1 MQLKLISSLKN
12 LKNKRVLLRL
22 DLNVTVANPSASSG
36 QEQILKTDAWRLD
49 KALPTLDYLVKKQ
62 AKIIIIAHAGRPN
75 GRVAKD
81 LSLAPQAK
89 YLSKLLKQKIAIW
102 PGEVKQYLKSSYELK
117 NGQVVMLENI
127 RYHAREQKNCQR
139 FAKALSILGDIYV
152 NDAFGNIH
160 RDHDTSMLA
169 ITKFLPS
176 YAGFLV
182 ACEVKYLNQILAQ
195 TKKLTMIFGGAK
207 VSTKLFLIQKFLA
220 KTDHILLGGMLANTV
235 LASRGYAFHQ
245 ASYDPK
251 ELKLAKKIKH
261 SKILLPL
268 DFVTAKSLTAKKIE
282 ILKIEQATKNNLC
295 VDIGPA
301 TVKEYLKTLQSS
313 KMIVWN
319 GPLGYFENKFL
330 TKNSQNLAK
339 ALAKLKQT
347 TIIGGG
353 ETVELANRL
362 GLLKQFNFVST
373 GGGAMLTFLEGKK
386 LPALEALVD
395 K

>member
-22 DLNVTVANPSASSG
+22 DLNVAVAKNK
-36 QEQILKTDAWRLD
+36 QILKTDAWRLD
-49 KALPTLDYLVKKQ
+49 KAKATLDYLVKQQ

-75 GRVAKD
+75 GQVVKD

-89 YLSKLLKQKIAIW
+89 YLSKLLKQNIKLW
-102 PGEVKQYLKSSYELK
+102 PGDVKQYANLSHELK
-117 NGQVVMLENI
+117 NGQIVMLENI
-127 RYHAREQKNCQR
+127 RFQAREQKNCQR
-139 FAKALSILGDIYV
+139 LAKSLSLLGDVYV
-152 NDAFGNIH
+152 NDAFANIH
-160 RDHDTSMLA
+160 RDRDTSMLA

-176 YAGFLV
+176 YAGFLI
-182 ACEVKYLNQILAQ
+182 AEEVKYLNQILAKP
-195 TKKLTMIFGGAK
+195 KKLTMIFGGAK
-207 VSTKLFLIQKFLA
+207 VSSKLFLIQKFLPKA
-220 KTDHILLGGMLANTV
+220 EHILLGGMLANTV
-235 LASRGYAFHQ
+235 LASRGYVFNQ
-245 ASYDPK
+245 ASYDK
-251 ELKLAKKIKH
+251 RELKLAKKLTNA
-261 SKILLPL
+261 KILLPV
-268 DFVTAKSLTAKKIE
+268 DGVVTKSLDAKKSS
-282 ILKIEQATKNNLC
+282 ILKVEQATKNNLC

-301 TVKEYLKTLQSS
+301 TVKEYLKILQSS

-330 TKNSQNLAK
+330 TKNSQNFAK

-373 GGGAMLTFLEGKK
+373 GGGAMMTFLEGKK

>member
-1 MQLKLISSLKN
+1 MQLKLISSFKN

-22 DLNVTVANPSASSG
+22 DLNVAVAKNK
-36 QEQILKTDAWRLD
+36 QILKTDAWRLD
-49 KALPTLDYLVKKQ
+49 KAKLTLDYLIKKQ
-62 AKIIIIAHAGRPN
+62 AKVIIIAHAGRPN
-75 GRVAKD
+75 GQVVKD

-89 YLSKLLKQKIAIW
+89 YLSKLLKQNISLW
-102 PGEVKQYLKSSYELK
+102 PGDLKQYVELSKKLK

-127 RYHAREQKNCQR
+127 RFQEREQKNCQR
-139 FAKALSILGDIYV
+139 LAKSLSLLGDIYV

-182 ACEVKYLNQILAQ
+182 ACEVKYLNQILAKP
-195 TKKLTMIFGGAK
+195 KKLTMIFGGAK
-207 VSTKLFLIQKFLA
+207 VSSKLFLIQKFLNKA
-220 KTDHILLGGMLANTV
+220 DNILLGGMLANTV
-235 LASRGYAFHQ
+235 LASQGHVFNQ
-245 ASYDPK
+245 ASYDQK
-251 ELKLAKKIKH
+251 ELKLAKKLNNT
-261 SKILLPL
+261 KIFLPV
-268 DFVTAKSLTAKKIE
+268 DCVVAKSLDAKKSE
-282 ILKIEQATKNNLC
+282 ILKVEQAKQNSFCL
-295 VDIGPA
+295 DIGPA
-301 TVKEYLKTLQSS
+301 TVEKYLKILQKS

-319 GPLGYFENKFL
+319 GPLGYFENKLL
-330 TKNSQNLAK
+330 TKNSQIFAK

-373 GGGAMLTFLEGKK
+373 GGGAMMTFLEGKK
-386 LPALEALVD
+386 LPALEALV
-395 K
+395 KK

>member
-1 MQLKLISSLKN
+1 MRLKLISELKN

-22 DLNVTVANPSASSG
+22 DLNVTVSSNR
-36 QEQILKTDAWRLD
+36 QILKTDAWRLD
-49 KALPTLDYLVKKQ
+49 KTKATLDYLLKKQ
-62 AKIIIIAHAGRPN
+62 AKIIIIAHSGRPN
-75 GRVAKD
+75 GQVVKD

-89 YLSKLLKQKIAIW
+89 YLSKLLKQNIKLW
-102 PGEVKQYLKSSYELK
+102 PGDVKQYIEQSQELK

-127 RYHAREQKNCQR
+127 RFQEREQKNCKR
-139 FAKALSILGDIYV
+139 LAKSLSLLGDIYV

-160 RDHDTSMLA
+160 RDHDTSMFQ

-176 YAGFLV
+176 YAGFLI
-182 ACEVKYLNQILAQ
+182 AEEVKYLNQILAQ
-195 TKKLTMIFGGAK
+195 PKKLTMIFGGAK
-207 VSTKLFLIQKFLA
+207 VSSKLFLINKFLNKA
-220 KTDHILLGGMLANTV
+220 EHILLGGMLANTV
-235 LASRGYAFHQ
+235 LASQGHVFNQ
-245 ASYDPK
+245 ASYDKK
-251 ELKLAKKIKH
+251 ELGLAKKLN
-261 SKILLPL
+261 SAKIFLPL
-268 DFVTAKSLTAKKIE
+268 DCVTAKSLDAKKFE
-282 ILKIEQATKNNLC
+282 ILKVEQAKQNSFCL
-295 VDIGPA
+295 DIGPA
-301 TVKEYLKTLQSS
+301 TVENYLKILQTA

-319 GPLGYFENKFL
+319 GPLGYFENKLL
-330 TKNSQNLAK
+330 TKNSQNFAK

-373 GGGAMLTFLEGKK
+373 GGGAMMTFLEGKK

>member
-1 MQLKLISSLKN
+1 MQLKLISTVKN

-22 DLNVTVANPSASSG
+22 DLNVAVAKNK
-36 QEQILKTDAWRLD
+36 QILKTDAWRLD
-49 KALPTLDYLVKKQ
+49 KAKLTLEYLIKKQ

-75 GRVAKD
+75 AKVVKD

-89 YLSKLLKQKIAIW
+89 YLSKLLKQNIAIW
-102 PGEVKQYLKSSYELK
+102 PGDVKQYVEASHELK

-127 RYHAREQKNCQR
+127 RFQPREQKNCKR
-139 FAKALSILGDIYV
+139 LAKTLSNLGDLYV

-182 ACEVKYLNQILAQ
+182 AEEVKYLNKILAK
-195 TKKLTMIFGGAK
+195 TKKLVMIFGGAK
-207 VSTKLFLIQKFLA
+207 VSSKLFLIQKFLNKA
-220 KTDHILLGGMLANTV
+220 DHILLGGKLANTI
-235 LASRGYAFHQ
+235 LASRGYVFNQ
-245 ASYDPK
+245 ASYDQK
-251 ELKLAKKIKH
+251 ELKLAKKLN
-261 SKILLPL
+261 SAKILLPV
-268 DFVTAKSLTAKKIE
+268 DGAVAKSLAAQKADV
-282 ILKIEQATKNNLC
+282 LRVEQATKNNLC

-301 TVKEYLKTLQSS
+301 TVEKYLKIL
-313 KMIVWN
+313 KKADMIVWN
-319 GPLGYFENKFL
+319 GPLGYFENKLL
-330 TKNSQNLAK
+330 TKNSQNFIK
-339 ALAKLKQT
+339 ILAKLKQT

-373 GGGAMLTFLEGKK
+373 GGGAMMTFLEGKK
-386 LPALEALVD
+386 LPALEALI
-395 K
+395 KK

>member
-22 DLNVTVANPSASSG
+22 DLNVAVSKNRN
-36 QEQILKTDAWRLD
+36 IFKTDAWRLD
-49 KALPTLDYLVKKQ
+49 KALPTLEYLVKKQ
-62 AKIIIIAHAGRPN
+62 AKVIIIAHAGRPN
-75 GRVAKD
+75 AKVVKD

-89 YLSKLLKQKIAIW
+89 YLSQLLKQKIAIW
-102 PGEVKQYLKSSYELK
+102 PGDVKQYVEESKKLN

-152 NDAFGNIH
+152 NDAFANIH
-160 RDHDTSMLA
+160 RDHDTSMLR

-176 YAGFLV
+176 YAGFLI
-182 ACEVKYLNQILAQ
+182 AEEVKYLNKILAQ

-235 LASRGYAFHQ
+235 LASRGYVFNQ
-245 ASYDPK
+245 ASYDVK
-251 ELKLAKKIKH
+251 ELKLAKKINNN
-261 SKILLPL
+261 KILLPI
-268 DFVTAKSLTAKKIE
+268 DCVAAKSLAAKKAS
-282 ILKIEQATKNNLC
+282 ILKVEQATKNNLC

-301 TVKEYLKTLQSS
+301 TVEKYLKTLQSS

-330 TKNSQNLAK
+330 TKNSQNFARS
-339 ALAKLKQT
+339 LAKLKQT

-373 GGGAMLTFLEGKK
+373 GGGAMMTFLEGKK
-386 LPALEALVD
+386 LPVLEVLI
-395 K
+395 KK